1 MGTWAY
7 FGLERTRDLSSWTQQ
22 HLHVLGVVGR
32 GAGCPRVQSGDAALW
47 SGQQASGPGFLNRV
61 TSGKWLPLCAPASS
75 SIKQVKDGRRVLG
88 GDVINK

>member
-1 MGTWAY
+1 MSVGSLAY
-7 FGLERTRDLSSWTQQ
+7 FSLERTRDLSSWTQ
-22 HLHVLGVVGR
+22 HVLGAVGR

-88 GDVINK
+88 GNVINK